1 MKTGSK
7 CFVCYDGKYG
17 RRVLGE
23 VIATKQSKI
32 LVQFPEWASED
43 GTVLQHWFRRKSRGV
58 MFGGPRYYYSGYVP
72 TKDSVMNKLFGAPGD
87 YYRVFKFKLD
97 DFIP

>member
-17 RRVLGE
+17 RRVVGE

-32 LVQFPEWASED
+32 LVEFPEWASED
-43 GTVLQHWFRRKSRGV
+43 GTILQHWFHRKSRGV
-58 MFGGPRYYYSGYVP
+58 MIGGPRYYYGGYVP
-72 TKDSVMNKLFGAPGD
+72 TKDSLMNKLYNAPGD
-87 YYRVFKFKLD
+87 WYSVFKFKAKD
-97 DFIP
+97 AK